1 MIIFSKQEQGYRPTA
16 GYDIVYRPGPYAN
29 VNLNA
34 ANQEETSKGNVNLP
48 RKGFLKQDTVKM
60 LWSPVVPYSSS
71 SSEKK
76 SVVKTDNSDKAHY
89 GMGWAI
95 MPPSNRYAFC
105 KDQRCFVSHTGG
117 AMGASSVLLILP
129 KNVPKENEKFVNN
142 KTNDSLKNNEKNID
156 VPAQPP
162 LRLPEGVVVSIIC
175 NTSNVGMT
183 KLALDIAKVF
193 ETLRPATEHPYRV
206 QKVYQC

>member
-1 MIIFSKQEQGYRPTA
+1 
-16 GYDIVYRPGPYAN
+16 
-29 VNLNA
+29 
-34 ANQEETSKGNVNLP
+34 
-48 RKGFLKQDTVKM
+48 M
-60 LWSPVVPYSSS
+60 LWSPIVPYTSSS
-71 SSEKK
+71 PEKK
-76 SVVKTDNSDKAHY
+76 SLVKSDNSDKAHY

-95 MPPSNRYAFC
+95 MPPSNRYAYC

-129 KNVPKENEKFVNN
+129 KHVPKENEPF
-142 KTNDSLKNNEKNID
+142 TNARVDEKNNTKSVDISSKS
-156 VPAQPP
+156 PP
-162 LRLPEGVVVSIIC
+162 RLPEGVVVSIIC

-193 ETLRPATEHPYRV
+193 ETLRPAAEHPYRV